1 MARPLGMTMT
11 GRWKS
16 LTCLAVFRLSSGRMP
31 TLIAMRL
38 AVIDPLPMYR
48 EGVVSVLSAAGH
60 VVEAPEDL
68 LAWLRRG
75 HDGLVLLTLDTNTS
89 WEALGR
95 LRAATNEY
103 PIIAM
108 LADESAAV
116 GAKAVRA
123 GARSVLPRSTSAAVL
138 TRTVEAT
145 AEGQAVLPADVVA
158 ALVAGVASADRG
170 ESVLT
175 DEQRVWLR
183 YLADGMTVARL
194 AEQVGYSERAM
205 FRLLQTL
212 YRRLGARTRIQAIV
226 RAQELGWLARDGSDP
241 GFT

>member
-1 MARPLGMTMT
+1 
-11 GRWKS
+11 
-16 LTCLAVFRLSSGRMP
+16 
-31 TLIAMRL
+31 MRL

-48 EGVVSVLSAAGH
+48 QGVVSVLSAAGH
-60 VVEAPEDL
+60 VVETPDDL

-75 HDGLVLLTLDTNTS
+75 HDGLVLLTLDTSTS
-89 WEALGR
+89 WDALGR

-103 PIIAM
+103 PVIAM
-108 LADESAAV
+108 LAEESAAA

-123 GARSVLPRSTSAAVL
+123 GARSVLPRGTSAAVL

-145 AEGQAVLPADVVA
+145 AGGQAVLPAEVVA
-158 ALVAGVASADRG
+158 ALLSGVASTDRG
-170 ESVLT
+170 ESMLT
-175 DEQRVWLR
+175 AEQRVWLR

-226 RAQELGWLARDGSDP
+226 RAQEQGWLVQDVTDP
-241 GFT
+241 GLT